1 VTRNM
6 GEGDQTRP
14 HLARR
19 SGSRS
24 RPNFP
29 AAARQMREAP
39 WRGNAGRR
47 QEHIPAHRARSRTVS
62 MSRRFPE
69 FSRMFWQSIRPQPGL
84 HPAMRARMWKPGQSG
99 NPAGVSKAY
108 AEAMREISMRPVEL
122 SSGAERTRRWR
133 ERRRQGVVV
142 VSFDVAPD
150 VTARLIRSGWLDA
163 TKRGDKEAIATAL
176 IELAE
181 KATELEVTSAS
192 RSM

>member
-1 VTRNM
+1 M

-19 SGSRS
+19 SASRS

-39 WRGNAGRR
+39 RRGNAGWR
-47 QEHIPAHRARSRTVS
+47 QEHISAQGSRSRTVS

-69 FSRMFWQSIRPQPGL
+69 FSRLFWQSIRPQPGL

-108 AEAMREISMRPVEL
+108 AEAMREMSLRSREL
-122 SSGAERTRRWR
+122 SLGAERTSRWR
-133 ERRRQGVVV
+133 QKRRQGVAVV
-142 VSFDVAPD
+142 RFDVAPHI
-150 VTARLIRSGWLDA
+150 TAKLICLGWLDA
-163 TKRGDKEAIATAL
+163 AKRDDKEAIATAF

-181 KATELEVTSAS
+181 KV
-192 RSM
+192 